1 MKSILVTGSEG
12 FVGSH
17 FIKTLKE
24 TLYKIVP
31 VCHPLLVPK
40 RGRYVSLDIT
50 NAESTREI
58 MKTYKPD
65 IIFHLAA
72 VSSVAKSFNDRPLT
86 YNTNIMGTLHLLEGA
101 KQLDKPVRFYF
112 VSTCEVYG
120 GGDNLTETAP
130 IALKNPYAIS
140 KYAAELIC
148 RDYGV
153 ENIGWIILR
162 PFTHTGPGQG
172 DNFVLPTIARQVVE
186 IEKGKRPPL
195 VEIGNTEITREFMN
209 IGDIISAYKLS
220 VEKCQVQE
228 IYNIACGKG
237 HTLGQA
243 IQILQSVSKKKF
255 EVKVDAAKLRK
266 VDIPVLTGNGEKFS
280 RTAAW
285 HPKIKFEKTLEDLL
299 NYWRAQIR

>member
-17 FIKTLKE
+17 FIKALKE

-31 VCHPLLVPK
+31 VCHPLLVPR
-40 RGRYVSLDIT
+40 RGRYVTLDIT
-50 NAESTREI
+50 NAESTREV
-58 MKTYKPD
+58 MKAYKPD
-65 IIFHLAA
+65 IVFHLAA
-72 VSSVAKSFNDRPLT
+72 VSSVARSFSDRPLT
-86 YNTNIMGTLHLLEGA
+86 YGTNIMGTLHLLEGA
-101 KQLDKPVRFYF
+101 EQLDKPVRFYF

-120 GGDNLTETAP
+120 GGENLTEAAP

-148 RDYGV
+148 RDYGFD
-153 ENIGWIILR
+153 NIGWIILR
-162 PFTHTGPGQG
+162 PFNHTGPGQA

-209 IGDIISAYKLS
+209 IGDIVNAYKLS
-220 VEKCQVQE
+220 IEKCQVQE

-243 IQILQSVSKKKF
+243 IQILQAVSKKKF

-266 VDIPVLTGNGEKFS
+266 VDIAVLTGNGEKFS
-280 RTAAW
+280 RTTGW
-285 HPKIKFEKTLEDLL
+285 HPKVMFEKTLEDLL
-299 NYWRAQIR
+299 NYWRAQIK